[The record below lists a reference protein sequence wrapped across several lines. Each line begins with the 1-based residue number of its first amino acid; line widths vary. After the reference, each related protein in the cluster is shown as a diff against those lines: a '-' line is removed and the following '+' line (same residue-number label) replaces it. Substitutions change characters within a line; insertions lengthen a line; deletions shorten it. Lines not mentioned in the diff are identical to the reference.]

1 MNVLQRSMFANGGAA
16 ISLSPELIDYA
27 ESLDIDPIGKTSEQ
41 LKNEINSVLE
51 QQTQEEGP
59 GFFRSTIFDY
69 KDPLDYLSTGLLFT
83 GIGAGLGGSLKL
95 ANLARKAEKA
105 KDAAARAKK
114 TTGQLIKENPLKTG
128 IGGAAAV
135 GTADLFI
142 DSDLQDTIEAPD
154 FITAEL
160 SKLSEEERK
169 QTETQNKK
177 KREEA
182 AAKAAKDEKD
192 KINET
197 LRILQTRAGE
207 FDEAEKERISQE
219 RRDNAFTLMQEI
231 GSAMVETGQIDR
243 GLALGATRAS
253 ERISAEKLAEKLAQ
267 KEAKEKLAEEQKIS
281 DKTFSEVTE
290 RYKEAARSLSKQ
302 KNLER
307 IVSEMEQSV
316 STGDVTGA
324 RGAIARLFDDIA
336 GFTGF
341 GDEFISKATE
351 AAEQEKYVEAQVI
364 QDILQESGRTISDRD
379 RELIKQLI
387 ANLEDVFTGSAK
399 ALKSL
404 ARVRLNIRDSM
415 ESSKAE
421 IDTLN
426 TKYRDRIPEL
436 SNYDRIYSISTDES
450 QGFVDEDDA
459 VLQADEIDV

>member
-1 MNVLQRSMFANGGAA
+1 MFANGGAS

-27 ESLDIDPIGKTSEQ
+27 ESLDIDPIGKTSEEI
-41 LKNEINSVLE
+41 KNEINLKL
-51 QQTQEEGP
+51 QAQTQEEAP

-114 TTGQLIKENPLKTG
+114 TTGQFIKENPLKTG

-142 DSDLQDTIEAPD
+142 DSDLQDTIQAPD

-182 AAKAAKDEKD
+182 TAKAAKDEKD
-192 KINET
+192 EINET

-253 ERISAEKLAEKLAQ
+253 ERISEEQLAEKLAEDELK
-267 KEAKEKLAEEQKIS
+267 KKMAEEDKLSATEKNKI
-281 DKTFSEVTE
+281 VTTYADAQLHLTNMNFISNE
-290 RYKEAARSLSKQ
+290 
-302 KNLER
+302 LEKM
-307 IVSEMEQSV
+307 IGLVESGS
-316 STGDVTGA
+316 VTGGKGLLGRA
-324 RGAIARLFDDIA
+324 LGKIK
-336 GFTGF
+336 GFAGF
-341 GDEFISKATE
+341 GDEVIEDATQAKQIGVFIRTQLV
-351 AAEQEKYVEAQVI
+351 QE
-364 QDILQESGRTISDRD
+364 LLNESGRTISNLDR
-379 RELIKQLI
+379 QLI
-387 ANLEDVFTGSAK
+387 DEIVGDVADLGEGRGAI
-399 ALKSL
+399 LKSL
-404 ARVRLNIRDSM
+404 ERIRQRIG
-415 ESSKAE
+415 SSTAKSR
-421 IDTLN
+421 N
-426 TKYRDRIPEL
+426 TVEFYKKEYGAQVPNL
-436 SNYDRIYSISTDES
+436 SIFDQQERYTPPTETEVSVTA
-450 QGFVDEDDA
+450 DD
-459 VLQADEIDV
+459 VIQ

>member
-1 MNVLQRSMFANGGAA
+1 MNVLQRRMFSTGGDVN
-16 ISLSPELIDYA
+16 ISPELNTYLNEMGVDPTGKSIDQIKSEVDQKIQDEYA
-27 ESLDIDPIGKTSEQ
+27 DYSKL
-41 LKNEINSVLE
+41 
-51 QQTQEEGP
+51 
-59 GFFRSTIFDY
+59 IFDPS
-69 KDPLDYLSTGLLFT
+69 DPLDYLS
-83 GIGAGLGGSLKL
+83 AGLMATGVGGLVAGPFKALKTG
-95 ANLARKAEKA
+95 RKGQKIVEQLGKQRER
-105 KDAAARAKK
+105 AAR
-114 TTGQLIKENPLKTG
+114 IFKENPITSTALA
-128 IGGAAAV
+128 GGVAIPI
-135 GTADLFI
+135 I
-142 DSDLQDTIEAPD
+142 DSITDTGQAPDLTPPDTITE
-154 FITAEL
+154 EL
-160 SKLSEEERK
+160 SVLSEQERTEK
-169 QTETQNKK
+169 QAQSKK
-177 KREEA
+177 QREEA
-182 AAKAAKDEKD
+182 TAKAAKDEEN

-207 FDEAEKERISQE
+207 FDEAEKERIGQE

-253 ERISAEKLAEKLAQ
+253 ERISE
-267 KEAKEKLAEEQKIS
+267 EKLAEELAEKEALKKLSEEEKIS
-281 DKTFSEVTE
+281 DKTFGEVTE

-307 IVSEMEQSV
+307 IITEMEASV

-324 RGAIARLFDDIA
+324 RGAISRLFDDVA

-341 GDEFISKATE
+341 GDKFISKATE

-364 QDILQESGRTISDRD
+364 QEILQESGRTISDRD

-426 TKYRDRIPEL
+426 SKYRDRIPEL
-436 SNYDRIYSISTDES
+436 SNYDRIYSISTDKS
-450 QGFVDEDDA
+450 QGYVDEDDA

>member
-1 MNVLQRSMFANGGAA
+1 MSVLQRKMFSTGGGVN
-16 ISLSPELIDYA
+16 ISPELENYLDEMGVDPTGKSIDQIKLEVDQKIQDEYA
-27 ESLDIDPIGKTSEQ
+27 DYSKL
-41 LKNEINSVLE
+41 
-51 QQTQEEGP
+51 
-59 GFFRSTIFDY
+59 IFDPS
-69 KDPLDYLSTGLLFT
+69 DPLDYLS
-83 GIGAGLGGSLKL
+83 AGLMATGVGGLVAGPFKAL
-95 ANLARKAEKA
+95 RTGRKGQKIVEQLNKQRER
-105 KDAAARAKK
+105 AAR
-114 TTGQLIKENPLKTG
+114 IFKENPITSTALA
-128 IGGAAAV
+128 GGVAIPI
-135 GTADLFI
+135 I
-142 DSDLQDTIEAPD
+142 DSITDTGQAPD
-154 FITAEL
+154 LTPPDNITEEL
-160 SKLSEEERK
+160 SVLSEQERTEK
-169 QTETQNKK
+169 QAQSKK
-177 KREEA
+177 QREEA